1 MSAKEYSLKFEMLLR
16 SINPQMYGKSDEIL
30 LDPYKEIVSAVE
42 YRVSK
47 EKVESF
53 KSFYQSI
60 NSKKLQELIDDDYNI
75 EQLLRDVET
84 LIENV

>member
-1 MSAKEYSLKFEMLLR
+1 MSAKEYSLNLEMILR
-16 SINPQMYGKSDEIL
+16 RVNPQMYGKSDEIL

-42 YRVSK
+42 FRVSK
-47 EKVESF
+47 EKLERF
-53 KSFYQSI
+53 KLFYQSI
-60 NSKKLQELIDDDYNI
+60 NGRKLQELMDDDYSI